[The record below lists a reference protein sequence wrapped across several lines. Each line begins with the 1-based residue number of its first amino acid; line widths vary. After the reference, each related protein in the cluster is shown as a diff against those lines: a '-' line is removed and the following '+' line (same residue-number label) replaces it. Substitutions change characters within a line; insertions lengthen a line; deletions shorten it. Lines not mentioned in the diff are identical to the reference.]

1 MINYLAYL
9 SYVTPV
15 IFIVL
20 SFKYHTQLNEL
31 RNSGKIPDIMMARQ
45 RETMFSVLA
54 VLSAL
59 AIIIALV

>member
-9 SYVTPV
+9 SYGIPV
-15 IFIVL
+15 VFIVL
-20 SFKYHTQLNEL
+20 SFRYHARLNEL
-31 RNSGKIPDIMMARQ
+31 KYSGKIPDIATARQ

-59 AIIIALV
+59 AIIITLV